1 MARKIAEYI
10 GKAMLVAGS
19 GWILMSWFD
28 VVCHNTTD
36 YIYAAWNIF
45 TLVF

>member
-19 GWILMSWFD
+19 GWILMSWID

>member
-1 MARKIAEYI
+1 MARKMAEYI
-10 GKAMLVAGS
+10 GKAMTIS
-19 GWILMSWFD
+19 GFTWILMSWFD

-36 YIYAAWNIF
+36 YCYAAWNIF